1 MESLPRETSAACS
14 PPQRAIPERTPL
26 PKAHVVAVI
35 FKEHR
40 YDTSGQKTWLFTN
53 IHRVEVVHG
62 RLHLTRDG
70 YGLVFDA
77 PCEEVEQVYVE
88 DQDTCWSVAQA

>member
-1 MESLPRETSAACS
+1 MLSSPESHSRPHTPAQSPR
-14 PPQRAIPERTPL
+14 
-26 PKAHVVAVI
+26 VVAVI
-35 FKEHR
+35 FQEHR
-40 YDTSGQKTWLFTN
+40 YDNSGQKTWLFAN